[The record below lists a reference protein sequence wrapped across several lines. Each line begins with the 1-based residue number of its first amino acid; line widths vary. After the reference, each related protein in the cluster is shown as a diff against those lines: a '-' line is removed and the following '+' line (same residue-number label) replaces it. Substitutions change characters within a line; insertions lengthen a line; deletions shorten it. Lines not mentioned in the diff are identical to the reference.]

1 MEAERR
7 TKAQTSNAAVGH
19 LDSFLAK
26 MGVPRYAL
34 GLSRRGIALLALGV
48 ALMLLGQL
56 WGTAS
61 GRRGAP
67 GGAGEVNV
75 ARRTGAEKGVPA
87 SLPQETGGAGTI
99 RAYEDALSRRLE
111 EVLSHVRGVGKVVA
125 YVSLKAGPRL
135 EYAGNRNRSERKVV
149 EEIPGGTKRSTT
161 EETDNLALVLSRS
174 TGFSTS
180 SGSDRLFPSRE
191 LGPEISGVVVVADGA
206 SDPATASLLSKAVQT
221 MLDVPAHRVV
231 VLPRKV
237 GE

>member
-1 MEAERR
+1 MEAGRR
-7 TKAQTSNAAVGH
+7 TKAQRSDAAAGH
-19 LDSFLAK
+19 LDSLLAK
-26 MGVPRYAL
+26 MGVPGHAL
-34 GLSRRGIALLALGV
+34 GLSRKGIALLALGM

-56 WGTAS
+56 WGAAS
-61 GRRGAP
+61 GRRGPP
-67 GGAGEVNV
+67 GGAGEVDV
-75 ARRTGAEKGVPA
+75 GGKTGTQKGVPA
-87 SLPQETGGAGTI
+87 SLPQETSGTGTI
-99 RAYEDALSRRLE
+99 QAYEDALSRRLE

-125 YVSLKAGPRL
+125 YVSLKAGPQV

-149 EEIPGGTKRSTT
+149 EEMPGGTKRSTT

-174 TGFSTS
+174 TAFSTS
-180 SGSDRLFPSRE
+180 SGSDKLFPSRE